1 MIVEVACSRGQK
13 QQLLYEA
20 EELKQGEAKSITIT
34 QKTSYN
40 HSYELIERYQKIQMK
55 VCLVSQCYAF
65 RTAFISFLLYDQ
77 DNHYIEP
84 VLIVDSNGR

>member
-1 MIVEVACSRGQK
+1 M
-13 QQLLYEA
+13 
-20 EELKQGEAKSITIT
+20 
-34 QKTSYN
+34 
-40 HSYELIERYQKIQMK
+40 KI
-55 VCLVSQCYAF
+55 CLVSQCYAF